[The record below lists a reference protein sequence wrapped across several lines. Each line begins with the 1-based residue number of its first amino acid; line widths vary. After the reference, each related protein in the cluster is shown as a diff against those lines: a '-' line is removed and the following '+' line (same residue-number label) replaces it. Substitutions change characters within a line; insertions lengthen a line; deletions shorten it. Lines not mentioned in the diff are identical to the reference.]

1 MFKCIIC
8 YVCSA
13 VVMVLDSVQKEIVE
27 PSDQTETLKHNI
39 STNLARRHQ
48 YLQDVQELLNTARN
62 RNNHT
67 EHLLMNIYTNLEEYK
82 VSVSLEMG

>member
-1 MFKCIIC
+1 
-8 YVCSA
+8 
-13 VVMVLDSVQKEIVE
+13 MVLDSVQKEIVE

-39 STNLARRHQ
+39 STNLARHHQ

-67 EHLLMNIYTNLEEYK
+67 EHLLMNIHISLEAYQ
-82 VSVSLEMG
+82 VSGSLEMGRHLFRCLAVY